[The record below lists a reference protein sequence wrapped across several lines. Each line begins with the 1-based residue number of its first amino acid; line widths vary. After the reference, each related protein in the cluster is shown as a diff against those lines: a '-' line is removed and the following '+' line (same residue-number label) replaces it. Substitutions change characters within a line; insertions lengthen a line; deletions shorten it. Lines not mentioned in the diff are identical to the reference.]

1 MIIYGGLGC
10 EKNISWARFSFKS
23 QEWSIN
29 HDRTIQQAS
38 IYGHTL
44 RIYKGNAY
52 IFGGTRQE
60 SSTNELVALSL
71 KTMTV
76 GQMPSA
82 PYRRKEHSMA
92 LIAKYL
98 VIQGGLEG
106 TNLIKNTLFYFDI
119 ENSKWIVP
127 IQSQMPLLSHHSMA
141 AVPYRGRKKF
151 NSLQDALGESV
162 YMFGGL
168 DEHS

>member
-10 EKNISWARFSFKS
+10 EKNISWAKFSFKT
-23 QEWSIN
+23 QEWSSN
-29 HDRTIQQAS
+29 HDRNLQQAS

-60 SSTNELVALSL
+60 SSTNELIALSL

-76 GQMPSA
+76 SQMPSA
-82 PYRRKEHSMA
+82 PYRRKEHAMA

-98 VIQGGLEG
+98 VVQGGL
-106 TNLIKNTLFYFDI
+106 
-119 ENSKWIVP
+119 
-127 IQSQMPLLSHHSMA
+127 
-141 AVPYRGRKKF
+141 
-151 NSLQDALGESV
+151 
-162 YMFGGL
+162 
-168 DEHS
+168 